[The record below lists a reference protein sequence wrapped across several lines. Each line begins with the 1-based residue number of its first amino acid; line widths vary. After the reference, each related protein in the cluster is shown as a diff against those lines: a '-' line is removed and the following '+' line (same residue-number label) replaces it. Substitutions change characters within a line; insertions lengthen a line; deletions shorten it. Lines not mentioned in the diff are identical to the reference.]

1 MFLEPVFDCRL
12 ARAFLLSV
20 AVVASLP
27 TTLRENPRPKPILQ
41 DALEIQPALDAGR
54 RERLPGPFEAQ
65 LVRVIDGD
73 TFVARIHIW
82 FGQEVTISVRLRGVD
97 APELAG
103 RCPDE
108 TQEAEAARE
117 RLTLFLTSG
126 ALTLRDASY
135 DKYGGRIVASATV
148 ADPVSG
154 AEDIG
159 QLMLVS
165 GHARPYDGRTR
176 ASWCPAASGRMVQ
189 SPESF
194 PSLSAQR

>member
-1 MFLEPVFDCRL
+1 MSATNVSIRL
-12 ARAFLLSV
+12 GVEGKAEIKRAFEEVGQSGQAAFGSV
-20 AVVASLP
+20 EKAMDRSGAA
-27 TTLRENPRPKPILQ
+27 TDRE
-41 DALEIQPALDAGR
+41 
-54 RERLPGPFEAQ
+54 
-65 LVRVIDGD
+65 
-73 TFVARIHIW
+73 VARLK
-82 FGQEVTISVRLRGVD
+82 RL
-97 APELAG
+97 
-103 RCPDE
+103 
-108 TQEAEAARE
+108 AEAARE